1 MESEIMKPNS
11 SKGNLSQEL
20 IYYSDCIMLIKDSL
34 EFSLVMVL
42 IRAEKEREGT
52 LVTIYQWR
60 AEGNQM

>member
-1 MESEIMKPNS
+1 
-11 SKGNLSQEL
+11 
-20 IYYSDCIMLIKDSL
+20 MLIKDSL